1 MNTQDVD
8 VSKAAIQTTF
18 GETEIRIEQ
27 HKANSRLV
35 LVCFKPPCGGAGV
48 FMMFNNNKLI
58 ADALNDMRLV
68 INEGAHEAN
77 KNLTQHFNFHGLM
90 AIGTGEFEPSLELE
104 MIRAA
109 HKTK

>member
-77 KNLTQHFNFHGLM
+77 KNLTRHFNFHSLM
-90 AIGTGEFEPSLELE
+90 AIGTGELESSLELD
-104 MIRAA
+104 MIKAA
-109 HKTK
+109 RETK